1 MLLPGSK
8 VDKQRAQQ
16 QGRPGKDPFIWTTP
30 EGAHGPPSSTAHA
43 ATHRHTKSCVYPH
56 KRVKR
61 LLGTCHI
68 VNLKNEINTAGAD
81 HKNKMVSNG
90 QANYTDGKSSD

>member
-1 MLLPGSK
+1 MLLMGSK

-56 KRVKR
+56 KHVER
-61 LLGTCHI
+61 LLDTCHM
-68 VNLKNEINTAGAD
+68 VNLKM
-81 HKNKMVSNG
+81 K
-90 QANYTDGKSSD
+90 